1 LHNGDAM
8 SDHKKCVRCER
19 AIDAY
24 ASICPYCNWNQS
36 MAAPVREVVPIE
48 VAAYKPPEER
58 NAKRKLIYGGI
69 GVVVLILAF
78 VAGMII
84 NRDGTPKNV
93 PQTADEA
100 NDNNTP
106 VSAPKR
112 ADTQLVPTNEPGGIE
127 QPITSA
133 PASGPVP
140 GTPANEWD
148 RSDATAV
155 SSVEYAQLAQRA
167 AAEKKTAQPPLVD
180 PRSLTGAAYAQQ
192 PERRP
197 IANRVAA
204 AAARTRPVPEYQGLP
219 PMRAQGSAVL
229 DLMVGS
235 NGRVTNIAV
244 RRAPFG
250 GTGALIGA
258 VQHWR
263 FRPATVNGQPVAAP
277 YSVQIQFKGHE

>member
-1 LHNGDAM
+1 M
-8 SDHKKCVRCER
+8 SDRKKCIRCER
-19 AIDAY
+19 TIDAY

-36 MAAPVREVVPIE
+36 MAAPVREAVPVE
-48 VAAYKPPEER
+48 VAEYKPPEER
-58 NAKRKLIYGGI
+58 NAKKKLIYAGI
-69 GVVVLILAF
+69 GVLVLILAF
-78 VAGMII
+78 FGGMII

-93 PQTADEA
+93 PQTIDETSE
-100 NDNNTP
+100 NTP

-133 PASGPVP
+133 PVSGPVP

-155 SSVEYAQLAQRA
+155 SSAEYAQLAQRA
-167 AAEKKTAQPPLVD
+167 AAEKKKAQPLVD

-192 PERRP
+192 PQRRP
-197 IANRVAA
+197 IANRVAV

-219 PMRAQGSAVL
+219 SMRAQGSAVL
-229 DLMVGS
+229 DLTVGP
-235 NGRVTNIAV
+235 NGRVTGINV

>member
-1 LHNGDAM
+1 M
-8 SDHKKCVRCER
+8 TT
-19 AIDAY
+19 
-24 ASICPYCNWNQS
+24 
-36 MAAPVREVVPIE
+36 PVREAVPVE
-48 VAAYKPPEER
+48 VAQYRPPDER
-58 NAKRKLIYGGI
+58 KAKQTLMYAGI
-69 GVVVLILAF
+69 GVVILILAF
-78 VAGMII
+78 IGGVII

-93 PQTADEA
+93 PQVADE
-100 NDNNTP
+100 TP
-106 VSAPKR
+106 DTTHVSVPKR

-155 SSVEYAQLAQRA
+155 SSAEYAQLAQRA
-167 AAEKKTAQPPLVD
+167 AAEKKTAQPLVD
-180 PRSLTGAAYAQQ
+180 PRSLTGAAYAQE
-192 PERRP
+192 PRRRP

-204 AAARTRPVPEYQGLP
+204 VAATRTRPVPEYQGLP
-219 PMRAQGSAVL
+219 PLRAQGSAIL
-229 DLMVGS
+229 DLTVGP
-235 NGRVTNIAV
+235 NGRVTGINV

-263 FRPATVNGQPVAAP
+263 FRPATVNGEPVSAP